1 MSLPPKVRKTSW
13 QHVSHQTIIRG
24 GWLTQTAD
32 GNPSGTGN
40 VPRAGIPIRLMQMA
54 ALTSVPISLEEFN
67 LEQRERFVSPVASFS
82 EAHPYPASLFLKFT
96 GQVYSTAIPAQVCK
110 GMCYKQCSAW
120 PGLCWGI
127 VSHHLTVQE
136 WRNRWVHCGAFIM
149 EYDGLMRRW
158 DDPVYWCGKGP
169 SMLLCESK
177 L

>member
-1 MSLPPKVRKTSW
+1 MSLPPKVWKTSW
-13 QHVSHQTIIRG
+13 QHVSRQTIIRG

-32 GNPSGTGN
+32 GSVSGTGN
-40 VPRAGIPIRLMQMA
+40 VPRAGIPMRLMQMA
-54 ALTSVPISLEEFN
+54 VLTSVPISLEEFN

-82 EAHPYPASLFLKFT
+82 EAHPYLGSLFLNFT
-96 GQVYSTAIPAQVCK
+96 GQFYSTVIPAWVCK
-110 GMCYKQCSAW
+110 GVCYKQCLVW
-120 PGLCWGI
+120 HCLCWGI
-127 VSHHLTVQE
+127 VSPHLTVQR

-149 EYDGLMRRW
+149 EYDGIMRLW

>member
-1 MSLPPKVRKTSW
+1 MSLPPKVWKRSW
-13 QHVSHQTIIRG
+13 QHVSRQTINRG

-40 VPRAGIPIRLMQMA
+40 VPRAGIPMRLMQMA

-82 EAHPYPASLFLKFT
+82 EAHPYLGSLFLFFFFFGSLFLKFT
-96 GQVYSTAIPAQVCK
+96 SQFYSTVIPAWVCK
-110 GMCYKQCSAW
+110 GVCYKQCLAW
-120 PGLCWGI
+120 RCLCWGI

-149 EYDGLMRRW
+149 EYDGVMRWW
-158 DDPVYWCGKGP
+158 DNPVY
-169 SMLLCESK
+169 
-177 L
+177 